1 MRDAANGLAD
11 AVGRAATGLVEAV
24 GGAAPGW
31 LALAVALHL
40 ANQLARGRGW
50 CAVIEMARGDGPRL
64 RRRDGVAA
72 WVAGA
77 GMGGVVSARG
87 GDAVRVVLIRQRL
100 PDAGYALLAG
110 TLVAESAGETA
121 IGLGLVAL
129 LVASGLGPGPAMDDP
144 ALAWIVPGA
153 LAAVTAVALLRSRW
167 GAFQRLLEGV
177 ARGCAALREPRAYA
191 RNVLPWQLASRLL
204 RAASLVCFLVGFG
217 LPATP
222 EAVALVMLAQG
233 GGRAVP
239 FAPASVAATVAILA
253 LGLPSATG
261 VGVGAGTVAA
271 FVVGMSTT
279 LTLVGV
285 LLATG
290 IAARMVGLRPRSR
303 RSLLA
308 AAARARPGAPAP
320 AVSAATSSSDP

>member
-11 AVGRAATGLVEAV
+11 ALERAATGLAEAV

-31 LALAVALHL
+31 LGLAVGLHL
-40 ANQLARGRGW
+40 ANQVARGRGW
-50 CAVIEMARGDGPRL
+50 CAVVDMARTGGPRL
-64 RRRDGVAA
+64 RRRDAVAA

-87 GDAVRVVLIRQRL
+87 GDAVRIVLLRQRL
-100 PDAGYALLAG
+100 PDTGYSLLAG
-110 TLVAESAGETA
+110 TLVAEAAGETA
-121 IGLGLVAL
+121 IGLGAVAL
-129 LVASGLGPGPAMDDP
+129 LVVSGMGPAPAVDDP
-144 ALAWIVPGA
+144 AFAWIVLGT
-153 LAAVTAVALLRSRW
+153 LVAVTTAAFLRSRW
-167 GAFQRLLEGV
+167 SGLRRLIEGV

-191 RNVLPWQLASRLL
+191 RGVLPWQLTSRML
-204 RAASLVCFLVGFG
+204 RAASLVCFLVSFG

-233 GGRAVP
+233 GGRALP
-239 FAPASVAATVAILA
+239 LAPASVAATVAILA
-253 LGLPSATG
+253 IGLPSATG
-261 VGVGAGTVAA
+261 AAVGPGAVAA

-285 LLATG
+285 LLAAG
-290 IAARMVGLRPRSR
+290 IAARMIGLRRRSR
-303 RSLLA
+303 RSLLV
-308 AAARARPGAPAP
+308 AAARARPAAAAP